1 GRDGCRVPLPWSAD
15 APAYGFSPTGRSWL
29 PQPEVFGELAA
40 DVQEGVEG
48 STLVMYRAA
57 LHLRAELGLGR
68 PDGGVSF
75 LEDLPAGVLGASRG
89 TVTVLVHTT
98 DTAVD
103 QPQGPRDDADV
114 LVASPPLA
122 PSALPADAAVW
133 LRTA

>member
-1 GRDGCRVPLPWSAD
+1 RVPLPWSKE

-29 PQPEVFGELAA
+29 PQPEAFGELAA

-48 STLVMYRAA
+48 STLEMYRAA

-68 PDGGVSF
+68 PDGCVSF
-75 LEDLPAGVLGASRG
+75 LEDLPAGVLGVCRG
-89 TVTVLVHTT
+89 AMTVLVNTT

-103 QPQGPRDDADV
+103 RPQGPLADADV
-114 LVASPPLA
+114 LVASAPLM
-122 PSALPADAAVW
+122 PGTLPADAAVW